1 MEEKKATKEV
11 ILRSAIGMVEQ
22 EGCTVEDRVKEIL
35 ARAMNG
41 EISFKE
47 ANKIIVSFYKK
58 ISLDCLKIYLSSL
71 FNKETFFIY
80 TLYCLLLYYHYMLN
94 RKLDK
99 I

>member
-22 EGCTVEDRVKEIL
+22 EGCIVEDRVKEIL
-35 ARAMNG
+35 ARAMSG

-58 ISLDCLKIYLSSL
+58 
-71 FNKETFFIY
+71 N
-80 TLYCLLLYYHYMLN
+80 
-94 RKLDK
+94 
-99 I
+99 